1 MKLHDVEISEKDNLI
16 DGREEFL
23 ERIMS
28 INEEIHSNPTE
39 ERLQEIMKKNEG
51 RERER
56 ERERGCICNGCVS
69 ILITN

>member
-1 MKLHDVEISEKDNLI
+1 
-16 DGREEFL
+16 
-23 ERIMS
+23 MS

-56 ERERGCICNGCVS
+56 GCVYVMVV
-69 ILITN
+69 

>member
-1 MKLHDVEISEKDNLI
+1 
-16 DGREEFL
+16 
-23 ERIMS
+23 MS

-56 ERERGCICNGCVS
+56 EGVYVMVV
-69 ILITN
+69 

>member
-16 DGREEFL
+16 DGGEEFL

-56 ERERGCICNGCVS
+56 VCICNGCVS

>member
-16 DGREEFL
+16 DGGEEFL

-56 ERERGCICNGCVS
+56 GCICNGCVS